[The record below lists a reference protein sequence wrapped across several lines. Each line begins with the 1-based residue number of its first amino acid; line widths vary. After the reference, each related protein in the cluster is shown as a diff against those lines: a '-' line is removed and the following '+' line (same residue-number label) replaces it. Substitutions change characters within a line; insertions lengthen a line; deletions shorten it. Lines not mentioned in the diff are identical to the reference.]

1 MFIETVVPAV
11 AVLFD
16 RIRLV
21 WRGWGGVGGGFLA
34 WSTMPYKVLTDI
46 FWRNCI
52 PPDSECGCQGV
63 LNSMDIHHS
72 VLDCIVT
79 PRTAVKYGF
88 PEDFAFKQNVN

>member
-1 MFIETVVPAV
+1 M
-11 AVLFD
+11 
-16 RIRLV
+16 
-21 WRGWGGVGGGFLA
+21 GGGFLA
-34 WSTMPYKVLTDI
+34 WLTMPCRVLADI
-46 FWRNCI
+46 FWRNCV

-88 PEDFAFKQNVN
+88 PEDFLEISHSSKMWTDTEACLTSVTKNVDTEVS